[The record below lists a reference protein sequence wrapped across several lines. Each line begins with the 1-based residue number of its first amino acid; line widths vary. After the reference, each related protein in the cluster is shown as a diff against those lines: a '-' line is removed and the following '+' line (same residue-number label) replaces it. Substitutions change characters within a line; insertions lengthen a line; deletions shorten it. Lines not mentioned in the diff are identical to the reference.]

1 MKYLPNIL
9 WDMAL
14 AALLAAGIGL
24 NLSGATTAVHVLFW
38 MMAIIGLLAF
48 MLPDTRKRLAKSYT
62 HCPLL
67 WRIYDLI
74 SDIAFVAATIWLG
87 WGVLAAFLL
96 IRISSKQAF
105 YYKREKRLKELAA

>member
-9 WDMAL
+9 WDIAL

-24 NLSGATTAVHVLFW
+24 NINGATTTVHVLFW
-38 MMAIIGLLAF
+38 LASIVGLLAF
-48 MLPDTRKRLAKSYT
+48 MLPETKKRLTESYT

-74 SDIAFVAATIWLG
+74 SDIAFVMAAVWQG

-96 IRISSKQAF
+96 LRISSKQAF
-105 YYKREKRLKELAA
+105 YYKQEKHLAGLDT